1 MTQPLSNSEP
11 YQENRILPF
20 PALTG
25 QEHVKQA
32 LLMLAVNP
40 RLSGLLIRGEKG
52 TAKSTAA
59 RSLARLLP
67 RIKSN
72 QGCRFG
78 CAAVPSRSWCSECRE
93 RPKPAGVEKRPPF
106 ATLPLGITEDQLLG
120 TFDLEQALKHG
131 EKHFAPGLLARV
143 NQGVLYVD
151 ELNLLDD
158 HIVDLLLDSAASGVN
173 YVEREGISIV
183 HPAQFLLVG
192 TMNPEEGEL
201 RPQLQDR
208 FGLCAEIRTLSDPD
222 QRVEIIERC
231 LDFEANPRAFRA
243 QWAKQEKAL
252 TAAIA
257 RARRILP
264 KIEPNHDWY
273 RAVVE
278 LSVSLGVHG
287 HRADILMIK
296 AAATLAALDGRK
308 EILSADIETAA
319 TLVYPHRLKRLP
331 FEDARISEPELR
343 EKAREI
349 MHSFVDSSS
358 EGSSGKKKS
367 PPNKAQP

>member
-1 MTQPLSNSEP
+1 MTQPLSNSETL
-11 YQENRILPF
+11 QENRVLPF

-59 RSLARLLP
+59 RGLARLLP
-67 RIKSN
+67 PIKIN

-78 CAAVPSRSWCSECRE
+78 CVAGPSRSWCSECRE
-93 RPKPAGVEKRPPF
+93 RPKPATVEKRPPF
-106 ATLPLGITEDQLLG
+106 ETLPLGITEDQLLG

-131 EKHFAPGLLARV
+131 EKRFAPGLLARV

-158 HIVDLLLDSAASGVN
+158 HIIDVLLDSAASGIN

-183 HPAQFLLVG
+183 HPAVFLLVG

-208 FGLCAEIRTLSDPD
+208 FGLCAEIRTLPDPEK
-222 QRVEIIERC
+222 RIEIIERS
-231 LDFEANPRAFRA
+231 LEFEANPRAFRA
-243 QWAKQEKAL
+243 KWAKQEKVL
-252 TAAIA
+252 TATIA

-264 KIEPNHDWY
+264 KIEPHRDWH
-273 RAVVE
+273 RVAVE
-278 LSVSLGVHG
+278 LSVSLEVHG

-296 AAATLAALDGRK
+296 AAATLAALDGRM
-308 EILSADIETAA
+308 EIAPHDIETAA
-319 TLVYPHRLKRLP
+319 TLVYPHRLRRMP
-331 FEDARISEPELR
+331 FEEAQLSEPELR
-343 EKAREI
+343 ERAREAI
-349 MHSFVDSSS
+349 HSFVDSVS
-358 EGSSGKKKS
+358 KKKS
-367 PPNKAQP
+367 LPSKGRP

>member
-1 MTQPLSNSEP
+1 MTQPPSNREA

-40 RLSGLLIRGEKG
+40 RLAGLLIRGEKG

-59 RSLARLLP
+59 RGLARLLP
-67 RIKSN
+67 RIKIN

-93 RPKPAGVEKRPPF
+93 RPKPATAEKRPPF
-106 ATLPLGITEDQLLG
+106 ETLPLGITEDQLLG

-131 EKHFAPGLLARV
+131 EKRFAPGLLARV

-158 HIVDLLLDSAASGVN
+158 HIIDLLLDSAASGVN

-183 HPAQFLLVG
+183 HPASFLLVG

-208 FGLCAEIRTLSDPD
+208 FGLCAEIRTLSDPE
-222 QRVEIIERC
+222 QRIEIIERS
-231 LDFEANPRAFRA
+231 LEFEANPRTFRA

-252 TAAIA
+252 TTTIT
-257 RARRILP
+257 RARRLLP
-264 KIEPNHDWY
+264 RIKPHQAWH
-273 RAVVE
+273 RAVVD

-296 AAATLAALDGRK
+296 AAATLAALDGRE
-308 EILSADIETAA
+308 EITPQDIETAA
-319 TLVYPHRLKRLP
+319 TLVYPHRLKRTP
-331 FEDARISEPELR
+331 FEEVRVSELEIR
-343 EKAREI
+343 ERAQEVI
-349 MHSFVDSSS
+349 HSFVDSSP
-358 EGSSGKKKS
+358 KKKS
-367 PPNKAQP
+367 LPNKGQP